1 MQSPKDTARHRA
13 HMPEGASG
21 VLNARS
27 LTTAHRRLA
36 QLLRPGLAVL
46 DVGSGTG
53 AITRGIAEA
62 VGPNGRAVGVDVHTG
77 LIEEARR
84 LHDDVP
90 GLSFETADV
99 YNLPFHDLFDIVT
112 AARVLQWLANP
123 FAALQQIAAA
133 SKPGGKVVILEYN
146 HEKIAWQPQPPVS
159 MQEFYRAFLRWR
171 ADAGMD
177 NAIADHLAEIFAR
190 VGLTDIFATPQPE
203 LTRRGD
209 SDFVTRISIWAEVA
223 ASRGHQMVADGVVSE
238 ELRAAAEMDYRKWIT
253 ETAES
258 QTMYLLAVEGLRPV
272 SEGGSVR

>member
-1 MQSPKDTARHRA
+1 MQSPQDTARHRA

-84 LHDDVP
+84 LHYDMP

-99 YNLPFHDLFDIVT
+99 YNRPFPYLFDIVP

-133 SKPGGKVVILEYN
+133 SKPGGKVVI
-146 HEKIAWQPQPPVS
+146 
-159 MQEFYRAFLRWR
+159 
-171 ADAGMD
+171 
-177 NAIADHLAEIFAR
+177 
-190 VGLTDIFATPQPE
+190 
-203 LTRRGD
+203 
-209 SDFVTRISIWAEVA
+209 
-223 ASRGHQMVADGVVSE
+223 
-238 ELRAAAEMDYRKWIT
+238 
-253 ETAES
+253 
-258 QTMYLLAVEGLRPV
+258 
-272 SEGGSVR
+272 